1 MAAAK
6 KIFKW
11 TGVGADGSQRTGE
24 ITANTKEEV
33 MAALRRMR
41 IDPKNI
47 SEATAG
53 GLFKKKKGKI
63 TERDLVIFT
72 RQFATMFNSGIPIVQ
87 GLDILSKQGEN
98 KAMAEIIGQVKADV
112 ETGMTLADAM
122 KKHPKLFDD
131 LYVNLVAAGEAG
143 GVLDDVLLRLAVY
156 IEKSMKLKKKVKGAM
171 IYPSIVISVAVLVI
185 AVIMIFVIPIFAKI
199 FTEMG
204 AQLPA
209 PTQSVIW
216 LSNFLGGIGGLMV
229 FGGLVVFV
237 FLFKKYRATESGR
250 INTDRMFLKMPV
262 IGDLIKKV
270 AIARFTRTL
279 GTLLNSGVP
288 ILEGL
293 DVCAKSSGNKIVEAT
308 IFDVKKEVS
317 AGKTVAEPLA
327 KSVIFPSM
335 VVQMISVGESTGA
348 LDQMLIKIADFY
360 DDEVDNAVANLTT
373 MLEPMLMVF
382 LGTTIGYIVVA
393 LYLPIFKMGDV
404 IGGK

>member
-1 MAAAK
+1 MATAK
-6 KIFKW
+6 VFRW
-11 TGVGADGSQRTGE
+11 SGTGTDGSKRSGE
-24 ITANTKEEV
+24 ITANSKEEV
-33 MAALRRMR
+33 TAALKRMR
-41 IDPKNI
+41 INPTSITEGSAVK
-47 SEATAG
+47 AG
-53 GLFKKKKGKI
+53 KKKGKI
-63 TERDLVIFT
+63 TEKDIVIFT

-87 GLDILSKQGEN
+87 GLDILSKQSEN
-98 KAMAEIIGQVKADV
+98 RAMAEVVGKIKADV
-112 ETGMTLADAM
+112 ETGMTLAEAM
-122 KKHPKLFDD
+122 KKHPKHFDD

-156 IEKSMKLKKKVKGAM
+156 IEKTMKLKKKVKGAM
-171 IYPSIVISVAVLVI
+171 IYPGIVISVAVLVI
-185 AVIMIFVIPIFAKI
+185 AIIMIFVIPIFAKI

-209 PTQSVIW
+209 PTRSVIW
-216 LSNFLGGIGGLMV
+216 LSNFLGGVGGLMIAV
-229 FGGLVVFV
+229 GFTVFV
-237 FLFKKYRATESGR
+237 FLFKRYRATEGGKKR
-250 INTDRMFLKMPV
+250 TDQMFLKLPIV
-262 IGDLIKKV
+262 GDLIRKV

-293 DVCAKSSGNKIVEAT
+293 DVCAKSSGNKVVEEVVMN
-308 IFDVKKEVS
+308 VKSEVA
-317 AGKTVAEPLA
+317 AGKTVAEPL
-327 KSVIFPSM
+327 SNNDIFPSM

-382 LGTTIGYIVVA
+382 LGVTIGYIVVA
-393 LYLPIFKMGDV
+393 LYLPIFKMGEV